1 MISMNKAKNQFL
13 SNLKISRLLPLISWY
28 HFIISQ
34 KDTSKKATVSN
45 AQGTNLPMTYETLLE
60 QLQGLSPK
68 QLKMNVLIYDKTK
81 ERYYPPEH
89 LLNYDKDHP
98 YFSY

>member
-1 MISMNKAKNQFL
+1 
-13 SNLKISRLLPLISWY
+13 
-28 HFIISQ
+28 
-34 KDTSKKATVSN
+34 
-45 AQGTNLPMTYETLLE
+45 MTYETLLE